1 MEAIQRFKETYS
13 FLFKKYCKLLIS
25 ILTLWML
32 SSVAALMIIVF
43 IVALFPIF
51 GFFAYLFLFISSC
64 VCLLVSIDLVINGKA
79 DESWSELSH
88 SGINSNFFLILEY
101 IIVCIL
107 ILFMTVFY
115 LLFFDQIPHDTW
127 QWLRL
132 LRLSNA
138 DCSAKAAINA
148 AKQPAGDWGARAL
161 PIENRSMGTAIL
173 GGLMRPL

>member
-115 LLFFDQIPHDTW
+115 LLFFDQIPHDT
-127 QWLRL
+127 
-132 LRLSNA
+132 
-138 DCSAKAAINA
+138 
-148 AKQPAGDWGARAL
+148 
-161 PIENRSMGTAIL
+161 
-173 GGLMRPL
+173 